1 MKRTALLVLFI
12 FSLSLLA
19 FGCAGQGSSS
29 EELVVGVGQDTVDP
43 NGGMWES
50 RGLIFETLVTLND
63 KGEPRPLL
71 AKKWEI
77 SPDGKSYTFFLEEN
91 VKFHDGTPFNAQ
103 ALKENVDKMQIVW
116 GKYPIEKVEAVNDN
130 TVRFSFKE
138 PYPLFMWHIAQIAGG
153 MVVSPKAIVEASA
166 ENSGG
171 MDKMPS
177 GMSDGKGEQ
186 KGTDEM
192 PAMGKSESGEGMSK
206 MPPAASGE
214 QGESKEGTGQMPP
227 ASSGE
232 KGESKGMGEMPSGM
246 GKTEAG
252 KGYTIKDPVGT
263 GPYKLAEHKQGQYW
277 VMEAVDDYWQ
287 GDVSIKRI
295 KYSVIP
301 DPHSRVMALESGQ
314 IHITGISPLSK
325 IAAGDMVLIEKNKE
339 LVLKHEPSFGVTPIA
354 FNTTKGIFTDDRIR
368 EAFVKSV
375 NRDEINKILTPC
387 STTLTTPVAPASPF
401 YVEELKGSQKYD
413 PAGAQELLAGAG
425 WVKGTDG
432 MLQKDGKPLQVSLTY
447 IASNPEME
455 QITSI
460 LEEQLK
466 AVGINLKVT
475 QVEGGALFA
484 SLAKKDYELISSPGI
499 GASSLDFKT
508 DYHTKGRYSVGNDRE
523 LDQMIDQY
531 FTAANTD
538 EQKKMSKK
546 VQEKILK
553 DHLVLLYFNKNK
565 SFAYTAK
572 LQNLEPSLEEECNF
586 LRHIWK
592 AKLSK

>member
-50 RGLIFETLVTLND
+50 RGLVFETLVTLND

-71 AKKWEI
+71 AKKWEV
-77 SPDGKSYTFFLEEN
+77 SPDGKSYTFFLQEN

-103 ALKENVDKMQIVW
+103 ALKENVEKLQVVW
-116 GKYPIEKVEAVNDN
+116 GKYPINKVEAVNDN
-130 TVRFSFKE
+130 TVCFLFKE

-177 GMSDGKGEQ
+177 GMSEGQGEQ
-186 KGTDEM
+186 KESGQM
-192 PAMGKSESGEGMSK
+192 PPAMGKSESGESMSQ
-206 MPPAASGE
+206 MPSAASGE
-214 QGESKEGTGQMPP
+214 QGESKEGMGQ
-227 ASSGE
+227 
-232 KGESKGMGEMPSGM
+232 MPSGM
-246 GKTEAG
+246 GKMEGAG
-252 KGYTIKDPVGT
+252 KGYTIKDSVGT

-508 DYHTKGRYSVGNDRE
+508 DYHTKGRYSVGNDKE

-531 FTAANTD
+531 NNAANTD

-546 VQEKILK
+546 IQEKILN

-565 SFAYTAK
+565 SYAYTAK

>member
-1 MKRTALLVLFI
+1 
-12 FSLSLLA
+12 
-19 FGCAGQGSSS
+19 
-29 EELVVGVGQDTVDP
+29 
-43 NGGMWES
+43 
-50 RGLIFETLVTLND
+50 
-63 KGEPRPLL
+63 
-71 AKKWEI
+71 
-77 SPDGKSYTFFLEEN
+77 
-91 VKFHDGTPFNAQ
+91 
-103 ALKENVDKMQIVW
+103 
-116 GKYPIEKVEAVNDN
+116 
-130 TVRFSFKE
+130 
-138 PYPLFMWHIAQIAGG
+138 
-153 MVVSPKAIVEASA
+153 
-166 ENSGG
+166 
-171 MDKMPS
+171 
-177 GMSDGKGEQ
+177 
-186 KGTDEM
+186 M
-192 PAMGKSESGEGMSK
+192 PAMGKSESGGGMSK

-227 ASSGE
+227 ATFGEQGESKEGMGQMHPVSSGE
-232 KGESKGMGEMPSGM
+232 KGDSKGMGEMPSGM
-246 GKTEAG
+246 GKTEAAG

-287 GDVSIKRI
+287 GDVNIKRI

-354 FNTTKGIFTDDRIR
+354 FNTTKGIFTDPRIR

-375 NRDEINKILTPC
+375 NRDEINKVLTPC

-413 PAGAQELLAGAG
+413 PAGAQELLAEAG
-425 WVKGTDG
+425 WTKGTDG
-432 MLQKDGKPLQVSLTY
+432 MLQKDGKPLQVSLIY

-508 DYHTKGRYSVGNDRE
+508 DYHTRGRYSVGNDKE
-523 LDQMIDQY
+523 LDLMIDQY

-546 VQEKILK
+546 VQEKILN

-565 SFAYTAK
+565 SYAYTAK
-572 LQNLEPSLEEECNF
+572 LQGIEPALEEECNF